1 MDDLVEAKVSV
12 QVLLSYSVML
22 SEEPFDARA
31 EMVDRAEP
39 GFLFRYLRV
48 HSYFLRYVQRSL
60 IAVLGVMGD
69 RAALVCYSVPRLSQL
84 YSAWM
89 PAADVLQD
97 RFPCFVRPYSYGF
110 LLAGYPAELL
120 PSPDPSAQSAVSLVD
135 LDGRARK
142 DRLFRLFRSL
152 RRRILRYLPAVFL
165 LTPAALAESRT
176 VLFRTREPA
185 NEMIPC
191 CPIRPL

>member
-1 MDDLVEAKVSV
+1 
-12 QVLLSYSVML
+12 
-22 SEEPFDARA
+22 
-31 EMVDRAEP
+31 
-39 GFLFRYLRV
+39 
-48 HSYFLRYVQRSL
+48 
-60 IAVLGVMGD
+60 MGD
-69 RAALVCYSVPRLSQL
+69 RAVLVYYSVLRLSQL

-97 RFPCFVRPYSYGF
+97 RFPCFVRPYRYGF

-142 DRLFRLFRSL
+142 DRLFPPFPQPQEKDSP
-152 RRRILRYLPAVFL
+152 YLLAVFL

-185 NEMIPC
+185 NETIPC
-191 CPIRPL
+191 CTIRPL